1 MSLSKQELQDF
12 YDRVTQSSYY
22 RPYVVLTKKINEVC
36 ESFEN
41 TNIDITGEDAT
52 FKNFTEFGKVLT
64 KWLEEA
70 EKMRSKLTPQEAAK
84 ARAEEKATR
93 VNPLSLENMIKGT

>member
-12 YDRVTQSSYY
+12 YDSVTESSYY

-36 ESFEN
+36 DSFEN
-41 TNIDITGEDAT
+41 AFIDITGEDAT

-70 EKMRSKLTPQEAAK
+70 EKMRAKLNPQEAAK
-84 ARAEEKATR
+84 AKAEEKATR
-93 VNPLSLENMIKGT
+93 VNPLSLERFVKGE